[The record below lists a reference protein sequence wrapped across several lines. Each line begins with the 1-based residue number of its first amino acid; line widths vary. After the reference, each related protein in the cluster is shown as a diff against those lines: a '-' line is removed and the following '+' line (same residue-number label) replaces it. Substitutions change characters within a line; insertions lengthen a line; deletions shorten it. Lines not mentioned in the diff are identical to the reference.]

1 MKNNEAKKP
10 LILGSAGSM
19 GRAVGEKLGRG
30 ALFAITAIPTLAIVF
45 MIIFITGQALP
56 FFENLS
62 YLKEFFTSSNWTP
75 SNADSPHFGALSIFY
90 GTAMVTFVS
99 CAIAV
104 PLGITVAV
112 CLSEIVSGS
121 AARIFKP
128 VVELLAAIPSVVYG
142 FFAIVIFAPLLQE
155 RGGALIAAAIV
166 VIGLPLGLL
175 AAVCAGENF
184 AEGRGGGMKPLLIK
198 LAVFAALA
206 LPVLAAARAALSME
220 ISSGTNAFNA
230 SVILAIMALPT
241 IVSISQDALSSV
253 GRDMREGSLALGA
266 TRAETIFKVVIP
278 YAKSSIA
285 VAVILGLMR
294 VVGETMVVWMAS
306 GNSLKI
312 PEPFYNIFEPVR
324 TMTATIAGEMGE
336 ADQST
341 GSARYHALFAMS
353 TCLLFAALAMNA
365 AGKYAARNRLKK

>member
-1 MKNNEAKKP
+1 MKNDEAKKP

-19 GRAVGEKLGRG
+19 GRAVAEKLGRG

-62 YLKEFFTSSNWTP
+62 FLKEFFTSTNWTP
-75 SNADSPHFGALSIFY
+75 SDADNPHFGALSIFY
-90 GTAMVTFVS
+90 GTAMVTVVS

-155 RGGALIAAAIV
+155 CGGALIAAAIV
-166 VIGLPLGLL
+166 IMGLPLGLL
-175 AAVCAGENF
+175 TAVCAGENF
-184 AEGRGGGMKPLLIK
+184 AEGKGGFKSILIK
-198 LAVFAALA
+198 IAVFAVLA
-206 LPVLAAARAALSME
+206 IPVLAAARAALSME

-266 TRAETIFKVVIP
+266 TRTETIFKVIIP
-278 YAKSSIA
+278 CAKSSIA